1 MRRLTQKM
9 CNLELFQSPGE
20 VTNLIEL
27 EIQAVVQETLKAR
40 DNDSKTGGTLKSLS
54 DRRNRSRTLLITA
67 DKYQLIQQ
75 EMEPASP

>member
-1 MRRLTQKM
+1 M

-27 EIQAVVQETLKAR
+27 GIQAVVQETLKAR

-54 DRRNRSRTLLITA
+54 DRRN
-67 DKYQLIQQ
+67 
-75 EMEPASP
+75 